1 MQASGSGSPAPP
13 ETSRRVVTA
22 RTPEPTRAR
31 PGTAG
36 WECGVPGRPP
46 LRPPAR
52 QAVGSARRSW
62 GAPAAHP
69 APLPRT
75 RAEPAGRTRASR
87 AAGSLARGRRGRLRV
102 RCCPALPGLGWR
114 PALRA
119 RLVSLAGP
127 SRRALHLPAGVR
139 SASSLILG
147 GRTSGNWCHLFDGPE
162 VFRKAVNRV
171 SVLLR
176 GSRNVF
182 LGGCSVRFW
191 SCWLINQ
198 QFHSSASWIGPC
210 CAAGALPCFP
220 HRPDKCRT
228 RGDGRAQASR
238 RVAASTLPL
247 TARWALLPC
256 GLPSLGDGGPLSF
269 GLGSLVARHCASLC
283 PTVTTK

>member
-1 MQASGSGSPAPP
+1 MQASGSGSPASP

-31 PGTAG
+31 LAQLGGSAG
-36 WECGVPGRPP
+36 SRGALLSGLPPGRQWALP
-46 LRPPAR
+46 
-52 QAVGSARRSW
+52 VGR
-62 GAPAAHP
+62 GG
-69 APLPRT
+69 LPRPI
-75 RAEPAGRTRASR
+75 RPRFLEPEPSRPAGRAR
-87 AAGSLARGRRGRLRV
+87 AALLAALRGAAGAACASAAARPFLVSDG
-102 RCCPALPGLGWR
+102 ALPSGLAWSPWPG
-114 PALRA
+114 PAA
-119 RLVSLAGP
+119 
-127 SRRALHLPAGVR
+127 RRALHLPAGVR

-228 RGDGRAQASR
+228 RGDGAS
-238 RVAASTLPL
+238 S
-247 TARWALLPC
+247 
-256 GLPSLGDGGPLSF
+256 SE
-269 GLGSLVARHCASLC
+269 
-283 PTVTTK
+283 